1 MRVRWNAMPVRRIAS
16 SVVTDAELGAL
27 LSASVTPLTEDP
39 AKALWLMEVSM
50 GSAWRTAG
58 HPHHLRMQ
66 HRFAACERRKFGLDG
81 LGHRN
86 PWVLPGYFLHA
97 LRFRPPAEGPR
108 LIVRA
113 ALQETRTHPSLS
125 RLRSVEHDLVVP
137 PEPLEQ

>member
-58 HPHHLRMQ
+58 HPHHLRM
-66 HRFAACERRKFGLDG
+66 
-81 LGHRN
+81 
-86 PWVLPGYFLHA
+86 
-97 LRFRPPAEGPR
+97 
-108 LIVRA
+108 
-113 ALQETRTHPSLS
+113 
-125 RLRSVEHDLVVP
+125 
-137 PEPLEQ
+137 